1 MIKAE
6 IKKISDSKRELKVTL
21 PKEELDVIRD
31 NEAKKIR
38 QEAQIPGFRKGRAPI
53 GMVKR
58 RFAGA
63 IEGYALEKAVEK
75 SFLDATSQ
83 EKIDFIGSP
92 ETKKIDFDDDGNL
105 VSTIEIE
112 TLPEIELKKYTGI
125 ELMQDKYV
133 ITDALVDENIE
144 QLLKEHAEVI
154 EVDGPVQEGH
164 RIMVDM
170 QELDE
175 TGVPIIGHKY
185 ADTSIKIGEG
195 HFDKDMEMQ
204 LVGVEKGETK
214 RVEKIYPDDFPQ
226 QDYAGKKELFD
237 ITVKEIM
244 EENIPELNEEFVDD
258 LGDETLKTVEDL
270 KKRIRENLEHQYE
283 NESKKRLDEDL
294 IQTLLTENPF
304 EIPKVLVNNYLDTM
318 IENALKR
325 NPNIKEE
332 DARRAYEPNAE
343 TMVKWYYL
351 TKRIAEEEKIE
362 VTDEDVEKFLQEYIK
377 DEEQR
382 KQMTANVHQVENI
395 KEDLFYDKVLKFLLD
410 NAEIKENEIVLD

>member
-195 HFDKDMEMQ
+195 HFDKDIEMQ